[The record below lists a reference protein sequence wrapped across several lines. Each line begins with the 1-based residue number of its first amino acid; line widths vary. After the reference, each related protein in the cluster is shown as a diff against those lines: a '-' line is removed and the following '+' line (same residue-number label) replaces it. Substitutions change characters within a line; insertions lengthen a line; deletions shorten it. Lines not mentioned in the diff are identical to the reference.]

1 MLEARDITFG
11 YPGAK
16 PLYSGFS
23 LQVEPGERVAL
34 QAPSGFG
41 KTTLCRVLA
50 GFERPQ
56 AGEVLLDG
64 RPLPR
69 RGVCPVQLIQQ
80 HPEQAVDPRLRMR
93 KTLAE
98 AGDVPQ
104 ELLDNLGI
112 RDERMLRYPH
122 ELSGGELQRFC
133 IARALATDARAYL
146 FDDSFSALDYKTDA
160 ALRHELS
167 SRLGGKT
174 VVIVAQRISTVLN
187 ADQIVVLDDGRV
199 VGAGTH
205 EQLMES
211 CQEYREIAMSQLSE
225 DELKGGDA
233 R

>member
-64 RPLPR
+64 QPLPR

-112 RDERMLRYPH
+112 REEWMQRYPH

-133 IARALATDARAYL
+133 IARALAANPRYLVADEVSTMLDALTQAQIWRFLMDETSRRGIGLVFVSHSPALTDRIATRVV
-146 FDDSFSALDYKTDA
+146 
-160 ALRHELS
+160 
-167 SRLGGKT
+167 RLG
-174 VVIVAQRISTVLN
+174 A
-187 ADQIVVLDDGRV
+187 
-199 VGAGTH
+199 
-205 EQLMES
+205 
-211 CQEYREIAMSQLSE
+211 
-225 DELKGGDA
+225 
-233 R
+233 

>member
-56 AGEVLLDG
+56 TGQVLVDG
-64 RPLPR
+64 QPLPR

-98 AGDVPQ
+98 AGEVPQ
-104 ELLDNLGI
+104 QLLDDLGI
-112 RDERMLRYPH
+112 CDEWLQRYPH

-133 IARALATDARAYL
+133 IARALAANPRYLVADEVSTMLDALTQAQIWRFLMDETSRRGIGLVFVSHSPALTDRIATRVV
-146 FDDSFSALDYKTDA
+146 
-160 ALRHELS
+160 
-167 SRLGGKT
+167 RLG
-174 VVIVAQRISTVLN
+174 A
-187 ADQIVVLDDGRV
+187 
-199 VGAGTH
+199 
-205 EQLMES
+205 
-211 CQEYREIAMSQLSE
+211 
-225 DELKGGDA
+225 
-233 R
+233 

>member
-23 LQVEPGERVAL
+23 LQVEPSERVAL

-112 RDERMLRYPH
+112 RDEWMLRYPH
-122 ELSGGELQRFC
+122 ELSG
-133 IARALATDARAYL
+133 
-146 FDDSFSALDYKTDA
+146 
-160 ALRHELS
+160 LS
-167 SRLGGKT
+167 L
-174 VVIVAQRISTVLN
+174 IHI
-187 ADQIVVLDDGRV
+187 
-199 VGAGTH
+199 
-205 EQLMES
+205 
-211 CQEYREIAMSQLSE
+211 
-225 DELKGGDA
+225 
-233 R
+233 